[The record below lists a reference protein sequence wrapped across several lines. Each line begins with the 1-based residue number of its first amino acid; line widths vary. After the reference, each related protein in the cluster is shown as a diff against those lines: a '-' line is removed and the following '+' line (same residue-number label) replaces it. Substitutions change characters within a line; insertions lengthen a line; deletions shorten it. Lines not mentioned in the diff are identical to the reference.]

1 MATDGENANDP
12 EAERKR
18 LHRERRRQMRI
29 SAIGFQFCFS
39 IAIGALGGR
48 WLDGK
53 FGTEPWLLILGL
65 VLGAIAAYRD
75 LVMLACEHKRESDGR
90 GGG

>member
-1 MATDGENANDP
+1 MATDGENATDP

-48 WLDGK
+48 WLDEK
-53 FGTEPWLLILGL
+53 LGTGPWLLVVGL
-65 VLGAIAAYRD
+65 VLGAVAAYRD
-75 LVMLACEHKRESDGR
+75 LINLAREHKRETDGN